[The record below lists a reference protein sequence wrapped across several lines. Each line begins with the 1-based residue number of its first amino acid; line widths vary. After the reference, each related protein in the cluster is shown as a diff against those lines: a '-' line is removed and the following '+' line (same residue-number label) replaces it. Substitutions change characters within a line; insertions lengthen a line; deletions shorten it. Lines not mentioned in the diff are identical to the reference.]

1 VYLCCGDAL
10 YDLFMT
16 PPPGSGDVA
25 GKGERASASRIAL
38 AGDVGGSPLNVANG
52 LARLGNASG
61 YLTKLSSDLF
71 GQRMR
76 AKLLAEGI
84 DLSACIDTDRNTTLA
99 IIEKNPDGSA
109 RYVFY
114 TDGTADAS
122 LKVSELPD
130 ALPDAVRVLHFGSY
144 STAIEP
150 TGSALQALA
159 AREADARIVSYDP
172 NLRTMVVPD
181 MDVWRAR
188 FDGFARAATLVKASD
203 EDIAALF
210 PDTPDPETRF
220 LAECFERGVEFAF
233 ITRGA
238 QGASAFSR
246 GGDEAHGTRVK
257 VDVVDTVG
265 AGDTFQAT
273 VLHWLG
279 RHGHVAPAGG
289 AGTGGTRAHVQ
300 GRVDLQ
306 GCLAL
311 ALRAAAIVCTRAGAD
326 LPTLADL
333 ADG

>member
-1 VYLCCGDAL
+1 MYLCCGDAL
-10 YDLFMT
+10 YDLFLT
-16 PPPGSGDVA
+16 SPAGSGNGA
-25 GKGERASASRIAL
+25 GHAHRASASRVAL
-38 AGDVGGSPLNVANG
+38 AGDVGGSPLNVASG

-122 LKVSELPD
+122 LEVAELPGV
-130 ALPDAVRVLHFGSY
+130 LPDAVRVLHFGSY

-150 TGSALQALA
+150 TGTALEALA
-159 AREADARIVSYDP
+159 TREAGSRLVSYDP

-181 MDVWRAR
+181 MDMWRTR

-203 EDIAALF
+203 EDIAELF
-210 PDTPDPETRF
+210 PGTTDPETRF
-220 LAECFERGVEFAF
+220 VAECFERGVELAF

-238 QGASAFSR
+238 RGASAFSSA
-246 GGDEAHGTRVK
+246 GDEAHGEGVE
-257 VDVVDTVG
+257 VEVVDTVG

-279 RHGHVAPAGG
+279 QHGHVAPAGG
-289 AGTGGTRAHVQ
+289 GSSIE

-306 GCLAL
+306 GCLTL
-311 ALRAAAIVCTRAGAD
+311 ALRAASIVCTRAGAD
-326 LPTLADL
+326 LPTLTDL